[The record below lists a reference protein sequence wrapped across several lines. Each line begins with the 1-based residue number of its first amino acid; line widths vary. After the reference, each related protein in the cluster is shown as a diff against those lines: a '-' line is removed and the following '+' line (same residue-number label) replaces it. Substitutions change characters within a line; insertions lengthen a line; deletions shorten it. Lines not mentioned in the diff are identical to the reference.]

1 MGNFC
6 RFSCG
11 EPKYKNGGE
20 NKNFFRLKTFPISVS
35 PAARSAIVT
44 TGETCYHGRRSKK
57 EGIPV
62 EYNVPVSAMAL
73 NDEIEGFYILKS
85 ANPKVTANG
94 KPFLTGALSD
104 RTGVMEMKVWDY
116 AGPLTAADEGKVVK
130 VRGTVGEFR
139 GTPQFTASRI
149 RLAAADDQVDP
160 ASLVPTAPI
169 DREAA
174 MAALQKWAASIEDE
188 DYRAVA
194 EAMLER
200 HGQALERIPAAKSV
214 HHAFL
219 GGLLMHTANMMKL
232 ADFLAELYR
241 DTIDRS
247 LLLAGTLLHDMA
259 KEQEFVFSQL
269 GLATDYSVKGQLLGP
284 LVLGAQE
291 ATRVAETLHVP
302 EEKSVLLQHLILSHH
317 GEPEFG
323 AAVRPLCA
331 EAELL
336 SLIDAVDSRM
346 EIYRETYDTMDA
358 GTFSPRIF
366 ALEKKVFKH
375 R

>member
-1 MGNFC
+1 M
-6 RFSCG
+6 
-11 EPKYKNGGE
+11 
-20 NKNFFRLKTFPISVS
+20 
-35 PAARSAIVT
+35 
-44 TGETCYHGRRSKK
+44 
-57 EGIPV
+57 

-94 KPFLTGALSD
+94 KPFLIGALSD

-116 AGPLTAADEGKVVK
+116 VGPLTAADEGKVVK

-269 GLATDYSVKGQLLGP
+269 GLATDYSVKGQLLGH
-284 LVLGAQE
+284 LVMGAQE
-291 ATRVAETLHVP
+291 AARVAETLHVP

-375 R
+375 D

>member
-1 MGNFC
+1 M
-6 RFSCG
+6 
-11 EPKYKNGGE
+11 EY
-20 NKNFFRLKTFPISVS
+20 NKRI
-35 PAARSAIVT
+35 SAIAPGDEV
-44 TGETCYHGRRSKK
+44 
-57 EGIPV
+57 EG
-62 EYNVPVSAMAL
+62 Y
-73 NDEIEGFYILKS
+73 YILKS
-85 ANPKVTANG
+85 ANPKVAANG

-104 RTGVMEMKVWDY
+104 KTGTIELKVWDY
-116 AGPLTAADEGKVVK
+116 PGPLGTGDEGKVVK

-269 GLATDYSVKGQLLGP
+269 GLATDYSVKGQLLGH
-284 LVLGAQE
+284 LVMGAQE
-291 ATRVAETLHVP
+291 AARVAETLHVP

-375 R
+375 D